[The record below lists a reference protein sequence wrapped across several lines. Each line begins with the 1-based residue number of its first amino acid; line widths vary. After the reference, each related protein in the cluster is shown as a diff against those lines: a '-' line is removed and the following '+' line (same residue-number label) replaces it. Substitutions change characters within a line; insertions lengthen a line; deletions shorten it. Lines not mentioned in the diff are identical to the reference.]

1 MGLAPGAP
9 QGLAASGAAPL
20 AAPAGSRVAI
30 LAPITG
36 PYAGVATE
44 LVNAAKLGLGAT
56 GASGLDVLDTGGT
69 PQGAATAAQKAIA
82 DGAGVIIGPLTNA
95 EAAAVAG
102 VTGPAHVD
110 VLALTSDSSVARP
123 GLWPLGITPAE
134 QVRALVQAASTQGH
148 GQVAAL
154 LPENPLGDAM
164 GRALQSAGGGGQ
176 VQTYAAGSFSSM
188 NSALR
193 TLSDY
198 AGRRGPIDA
207 QIKSLRASHTV
218 DGRRQA
224 AKLARTPIPPPP
236 FQALLVAET
245 GNGLGEL
252 ASLMPYYDVNPG
264 PVLVLG
270 PGLWAADPAAVSAAG
285 FRGAL
290 YAAPDPAV
298 ASGFQSS
305 FAQAYGGAP
314 SGIAAIAFDAGAI
327 ARVTTQGGQIDQA
340 ALTNP
345 SGFAGADGLV
355 ALGADGSVKRGLAVF
370 QVSADGAQIVQPA
383 PTSFAPGS

>member
-9 QGLAASGAAPL
+9 QGLAGSAALPP
-20 AAPAGSRVAI
+20 APAGSRVAI
-30 LAPITG
+30 LAPLTG
-36 PYAGVATE
+36 PYAGIATE
-44 LVNAAKLGLGAT
+44 LVNAAKLGLGDPN
-56 GASGLDVLDTGGT
+56 ASGLDVLDTGGT
-69 PQGAATAAQKAIA
+69 AAGAAQAAQKAIA
-82 DGAGVIIGPLTNA
+82 DGAGVIIGPLTNT
-95 EAAAVAG
+95 EASAVAG

-110 VLALTSDSSVARP
+110 VLALTSDSTVARP
-123 GLWPLGITPAE
+123 GLWALGITPAE
-134 QVRALVQAASTQGH
+134 QVQALVTAAAAQGH

-154 LPENPLGDAM
+154 LPENPLGEAM
-164 GRALQSAGGGGQ
+164 GRALQSTGASGQ
-176 VQTYAAGSFSSM
+176 VQTYSGFSSM

-193 TLSDY
+193 SLSDY
-198 AGRRGPIDA
+198 SGRRGPIDA
-207 QIKSLRASHTV
+207 QIKALRGSHTV

-245 GNGLGEL
+245 GSGLGEL

-270 PGLWAADPAAVSAAG
+270 PGLWAANPAAVAAAG

-290 YAAPDPAV
+290 YAAPDPSA
-298 ASGFQSS
+298 ATSFQSS
-305 FAQAYGGAP
+305 YAQAYGGASP
-314 SGIAAIAFDAGAI
+314 SAIAAIAFDAGAI
-327 ARVTTQGGQIDQA
+327 ARVTTQNGRIDQA

-355 ALGADGSVKRGLAVF
+355 ALGADGSVRRGLAVF
-370 QVSADGAQIVQPA
+370 QVSPDGAQIVQPA
-383 PTSFAPGS
+383 AKSFASGS